1 MKYRFLTEGKDGGGE
16 EVRWWREC
24 AGREKPP
31 VVSESVEPCGLRSV
45 ALARL
50 ANTAPIVRAKA
61 SVLSSP
67 HCHRQLKNNALF
79 LLFIAPTVFKQL

>member
-1 MKYRFLTEGKDGGGE
+1 MEGRGVTQAEKSPWSYQRAWSLVGFD
-16 EVRWWREC
+16 WRLWRLC
-24 AGREKPP
+24 
-31 VVSESVEPCGLRSV
+31 SI

-79 LLFIAPTVFKQL
+79 LLFIALSSNSYKLRG

>member
-1 MKYRFLTEGKDGGGE
+1 MKYRFLTEGKDGGK
-16 EVRWWREC
+16 EVRWWGEC
-24 AGREKPP
+24 AGREKPL
-31 VVSESVEPCGLRSV
+31 VVSESVEPFGLRGV

-50 ANTAPIVRAKA
+50 ANAAPVVRAKA

-79 LLFIAPTVFKQL
+79 LLFVAPTRFKEL